1 MSTDYYE
8 INYDDSINDFVEEI
22 VNSSIIYFIQNTY
35 QEL

>member
-8 INYDDSINDFVEEI
+8 INYDDSINDFAEKI